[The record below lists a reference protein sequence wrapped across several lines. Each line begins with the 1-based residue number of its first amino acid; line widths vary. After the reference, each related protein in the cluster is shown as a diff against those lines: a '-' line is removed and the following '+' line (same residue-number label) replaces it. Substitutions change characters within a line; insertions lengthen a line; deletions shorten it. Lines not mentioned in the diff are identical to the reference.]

1 MLLGNGRAATRPWK
15 KLVGAMKQVT
25 NCTTA
30 FGRSFAS
37 VDIQTV
43 KGAYPEKLLLQ
54 ELSAYHTDMH
64 NHVRA
69 VARECKLMGA
79 VHKARLSVEQQLE
92 SS

>member
-37 VDIQTV
+37 VDIQTA

-54 ELSAYHTDMH
+54 ELNAYHTDMH
-64 NHVRA
+64 SHAQA
-69 VARECKLMGA
+69 VARECKLIGA
-79 VHKARLSVEQQLE
+79 VRKARLSVAQHL
-92 SS
+92 

>member
-37 VDIQTV
+37 VDIQTA